1 VFVKRY
7 IDLLVDMAEDEKKIK
22 KLLTAGE
29 KARKEEKER
38 EKRLGRVEIKK
49 APQRRYDFATVEE
62 IVKRMRRRYE
72 ERGEVIEERPTE
84 ARKLKEMV
92 VGRRALALDQ
102 RTPQDLVNSEN
113 RFARIVGFLF
123 STLPFLNRIAERIAN
138 YNMARTLVFDLDSA
152 NMNYNPKQ
160 YAAMAFIASIIS
172 AVGISFITLLLLL
185 TALAPIIDNTFLP
198 FVVNFGANA
207 SIILVVLKVILSFV
221 ALLLGFVL
229 SLVIAIKWPS
239 SVARKRGQA
248 IDKDLAFALR
258 QMATEVRAGVGIHK
272 TMKSVVDANYG
283 VLSEEF
289 DRTLKDIE
297 KGVNTEDALTALADR
312 SPSENLSKAV
322 RHIIRALKTGGDL
335 SAIIEGIAEDVAFEL
350 RMKMRD
356 FVERLN
362 LIGLFYM
369 MIGIVFPVFV
379 AVLAGIFN
387 AIPTIG
393 MQGMLGA
400 EVLFLIY
407 FILVPMALGLILY
420 IIKVMQPM

>member
-1 VFVKRY
+1 MFVKRY